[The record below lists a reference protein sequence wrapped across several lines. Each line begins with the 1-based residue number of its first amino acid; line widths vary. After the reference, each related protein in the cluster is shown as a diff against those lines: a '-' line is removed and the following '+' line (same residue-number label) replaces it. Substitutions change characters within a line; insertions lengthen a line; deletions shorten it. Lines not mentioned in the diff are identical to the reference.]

1 MPPFQYDTFVD
12 PYVGSIA
19 QLMGQQG
26 QRQADAAERIAA
38 IRAQEATQRGD
49 IWGGAI
55 QGIGNLA
62 STTLTEWNSPEARR
76 QRELDKANEFL
87 RNASQDVSSVSTPY
101 YQAGNLRRDP
111 GSPGSTIQHLTSGV
125 TTGDLGMDLSDPQ
138 IAEAYAQAI
147 ESGQLQPSGQISS
160 TSAAL
165 PEMPVGARPS
175 RIVKDPGTI
184 EQRTQQIVGAFVTPE
199 GNHDLR
205 AQVEAMRA
213 EGFSPDIINT
223 TMERSSQT
231 NALLEA
237 YDAREKKGEDEATVL
252 MGQLASDVLD
262 LSENGVL
269 PLQELIDV
277 NLSILEPRFGKEG
290 VNRLRVEINSLSEDK
305 QIETLRGMADAA
317 DRITGYEYV
326 SPEAV
331 RVGGATA
338 RRIDVSDPDPFRQA
352 LNIMIDPNNN
362 PGDKK
367 YDDAFVKLQD
377 MNLDTARADE
387 FHRIHQ
393 RNIDRDVVDIQRRSV
408 AVEERLISLRESA
421 GIGGGGLSGLTGSG
435 SPGNKANIF
444 DVAEVILNQPSAY
457 SGLTPTLKGELIPI
471 LAELSDDTF
480 NFSIPSM
487 TPSVAG
493 ALSRLDTSLD
503 VMESLDWALTQESGI
518 GGKFEG
524 IMQRLWTTTG
534 EDANLSLYLGASTS
548 ILPALAR
555 SAGEVGNLAVQ
566 EQTLYNQLAPK
577 ITDPIN
583 VRRGKYAALRFIIDK
598 TRADFSARTPR
609 PLSEYLMDSGIMD
622 FYNPSNSQ
630 DPIELADGSVINPSM
645 IQGGRQSQPRGD
657 SSRFTV
663 IGVVD

>member
-111 GSPGSTIQHLTSGV
+111 GSPGSTIQHLTPGV

-252 MGQLASDVLD
+252 MGQLASDVLA

-290 VNRLRVEINSLSEDK
+290 VNRLRVEINSLPEDK
-305 QIETLRGMADAA
+305 QIETLLGMANAA
-317 DRITGYEYV
+317 DRITGHEYV
-326 SPEAV
+326 SRDDVAI
-331 RVGGATA
+331 GKGTA
-338 RRIDVSDPDPFRQA
+338 RERDVLGPNAVQYLLGIMVDPD
-352 LNIMIDPNNN
+352 N
-362 PGDKK
+362 PPGSKK
-367 YDDAFVKLQD
+367 HEDAFKRLQNI
-377 MNLDTARADE
+377 NLTDLQAEEDDRAHGRKIADRRATVDE
-387 FHRIHQ
+387 RM
-393 RNIDRDVVDIQRRSV
+393 VS
-408 AVEERLISLRESA
+408 VEEQLLAWRKE
-421 GIGGGGLSGLTGSG
+421 GGYGFTGSSGLSGQGSG
-435 SPGNKANIF
+435 AF
-444 DVAEVILNQPSAY
+444 DPEKVQVIIDNPSLFAAMTPTERQNY
-457 SGLTPTLKGELIPI
+457 IVPLAKETNGKFDFDIQGLTPSMAGGI
-471 LAELSDDTF
+471 ASLSVRLEQ
-480 NFSIPSM
+480 M
-487 TPSVAG
+487 E
-493 ALSRLDTSLD
+493 ALDAT
-503 VMESLDWALTQESGI
+503 LTQLTGI
-518 GGKFEG
+518 EGKMAG
-524 IMQRLWTTTG
+524 LWDRWFVWTG
-534 EDANLSLYLGASTS
+534 ENADHADFLGISNS

-555 SAGEVGNLAVQ
+555 SSGEVGNLADKEVA
-566 EQTLYNQLAPK
+566 LYSKLQPTM
-577 ITDPIN
+577 TDPVNI
-583 VRRGKYAALRFIIDK
+583 RRAKYAAIRYIIDAAESGA
-598 TRADFSARTPR
+598 TSDEMR
-609 PLSEYLMDSGIMD
+609 PFLDYMD
-622 FYNPSNSQ
+622 FYSDPSYRPISLGREPIDPYGRNP
-630 DPIELADGSVINPSM
+630 VIL
-645 IQGGRQSQPRGD
+645 
-657 SSRFTV
+657 RFDDKGNFV
-663 IGVVD
+663 P